1 MLSAVADTYQR
12 RDNKSSQSYFPPRE
26 IQKSDLSSLVIDGG
40 RDSVDSRQLA
50 LLGSKNDEGVIIY
63 SCGDLALLNK
73 RVVAIVGS
81 RAASE
86 KGLKRAE
93 RLARELV
100 ENGVVISSGL
110 AKGIDTSALSSAIK
124 SDGKVI
130 AVIGTPLDKAYPAA
144 NKRLQE
150 QIYTDHLLLTPFQ
163 SGQRVYPSNFPQR
176 NRVMALLSDA
186 TVIVEASDTSGTL
199 HQAAECQRQGRWLF
213 ILKSLVENP
222 EVSWPKNFLDHPKTA
237 IVESTKDIL
246 SRIND
251 AGTFNM

>member
-1 MLSAVADTYQR
+1 M
-12 RDNKSSQSYFPPRE
+12 
-26 IQKSDLSSLVIDGG
+26 
-40 RDSVDSRQLA
+40 
-50 LLGSKNDEGVIIY
+50 
-63 SCGDLALLNK
+63 
-73 RVVAIVGS
+73 
-81 RAASE
+81 
-86 KGLKRAE
+86 
-93 RLARELV
+93 ARELV